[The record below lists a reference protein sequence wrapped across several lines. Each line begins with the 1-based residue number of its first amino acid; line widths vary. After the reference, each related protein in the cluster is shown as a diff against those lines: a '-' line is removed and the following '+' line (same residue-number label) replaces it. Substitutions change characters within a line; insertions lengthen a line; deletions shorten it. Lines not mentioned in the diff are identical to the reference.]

1 MEDFTL
7 IMKTIFGGVWDLFS
21 GVTLP
26 LFNISAAK
34 VLIGFFV
41 IKFSLNLLSLVTGF
55 RSNVGSGAESIT
67 RSNETLHQYSKVKE
81 QNDKRAKNG
90 GIGFRY

>member
-1 MEDFTL
+1 MDEVTQL
-7 IMKTIFGGVWDLFS
+7 LKVVFGGAWDLFS
-21 GVTLP
+21 SVTVPGFGV
-26 LFNISAAK
+26 SAAK
-34 VLIGFFV
+34 VAIGFVV
-41 IKFSLNLLSLVTGF
+41 IKFSLNLFSIMTGF
-55 RSNVGSGAESIT
+55 RSNIGSGAESIT

>member
-1 MEDFTL
+1 MEDMTL

-26 LFNISAAK
+26 LFDISAAK

-41 IKFSLNLLSLVTGF
+41 IKFSLSLLSLVTGF
-55 RSNVGSGAESIT
+55 RSNVGAGAESIS
-67 RSNETLHQYSKVKE
+67 RSRESFSHYSKLK
-81 QNDKRAKNG
+81 QQKDNYNRNG
-90 GIGFRY
+90 GIGFH

>member
-1 MEDFTL
+1 MEEMVQ
-7 IMKTIFGGVWDLFS
+7 IMKAVFSGVWDLFS

-26 LFNISAAK
+26 GFNISAAK

-55 RSNVGSGAESIT
+55 RSNVGAAAESYS
-67 RSNETLHQYSKVKE
+67 RSNETLHQYSKVKA
-81 QNDKRAKNG
+81 QNEKRAKNG
-90 GIGFRY
+90 GIGFH

>member
-1 MEDFTL
+1 METFSL

-41 IKFSLNLLSLVTGF
+41 IKFSLNLLALVTGF
-55 RSNVGSGAESIT
+55 RSNVGVGAESIT
-67 RSNETLHQYSKVKE
+67 RSRETLSHYSALKK
-81 QNDKRAKNG
+81 QKDNYNRNG
-90 GIGFRY
+90 GIGFH